1 MLCEFQNLNF
11 FPLNV
16 VLNSVLKDSCWLHFM
31 YGQKSISCYMHSK
44 NSRVLKF
51 INQTMKFTFYID
63 FFSVIY
69 YIIRREMDL
78 SRKPYTPCLRHSFD
92 PFSIEGRNSLV
103 LFKILVTQCIEESPS
118 NILYVLAITSFA
130 SCIYACMF
138 SLFLFYFYKINLVFL
153 FNVIIFIFF
162 NLT

>member
-1 MLCEFQNLNF
+1 MYHEFFLFLQYVGQDDESSDDEGMLCEFQNLNF

-51 INQTMKFTFYID
+51 INQTMKFAFYID

-92 PFSIEGRNSLV
+92 PFSIEGRNMSSA
-103 LFKILVTQCIEESPS
+103 F
-118 NILYVLAITSFA
+118 
-130 SCIYACMF
+130 
-138 SLFLFYFYKINLVFL
+138 
-153 FNVIIFIFF
+153 
-162 NLT
+162 